1 VNFCPLPGNF
11 NRKLFESTCAVS
23 SSRMRKLQM
32 FTGDI
37 AVSSPEVFQKIL
49 PALRLQ
55 LDGTHSSH
63 AP

>member
-1 VNFCPLPGNF
+1 
-11 NRKLFESTCAVS
+11 
-23 SSRMRKLQM
+23 MRKLQM
-32 FTGDI
+32 FTHSGAGDI

-63 AP
+63 DPKA